1 MMPALGLALV
11 TDKMRQ
17 FEWVSR
23 LVIENLPS
31 GPPQYQSKPQ
41 IKAALI
47 PG

>member
-1 MMPALGLALV
+1 MTPALGVALV
-11 TDKMRQ
+11 TDNVRQ

-31 GPPQYQSKPQ
+31 RPPQYQSKPQ

-47 PG
+47 PR